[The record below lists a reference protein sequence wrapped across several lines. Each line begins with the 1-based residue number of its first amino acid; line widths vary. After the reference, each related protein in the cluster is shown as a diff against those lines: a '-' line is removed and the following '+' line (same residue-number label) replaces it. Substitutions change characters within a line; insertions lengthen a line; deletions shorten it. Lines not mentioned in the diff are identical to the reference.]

1 MVCHANSM
9 AAFLDTVSQSPFA
22 AVNAVSKADNPRSIV
37 CEASSFAAAASSVE
51 VLVEFSD
58 DKST

>member
-1 MVCHANSM
+1 M